1 MKQNHSRPF
10 ELQDNDIIVTI
21 TVPNVDIKEL
31 RRQQHKLL
39 DSHPSTEFD
48 GLINLLDYMLDVG
61 EECKS

>member
-1 MKQNHSRPF
+1 MKHNHNRPF
-10 ELQDNDIIVTI
+10 ELQDNDNIVTI

-39 DSHPSTEFD
+39 VSHPSAEFV

-61 EECKS
+61 EGCKA